1 MRFTEEIM
9 RPIEFRCQ
17 ERIQFF
23 FDDIASCVNAG
34 AEVCVRA
41 AIDVQAT
48 NRSLP
53 DMRIGQRGGSFFQ
66 ELSFGR
72 ESSERQGAKVRV

>member
-1 MRFTEEIM
+1 MGSALRPWEEFRMRFTEEIM

-34 AEVCVRA
+34 AEVCV
-41 AIDVQAT
+41 
-48 NRSLP
+48 
-53 DMRIGQRGGSFFQ
+53 
-66 ELSFGR
+66 
-72 ESSERQGAKVRV
+72 